1 MRKLN
6 KKYYLK
12 NKGESGRQAIWD
24 HKSKTIFL
32 FLHFL
37 CTCILLNLRV
47 HGFYVLMGPFVY
59 FRFVPILL
67 AYKSNYSKWFSK
79 RDREKRFAI
88 KRHMV
93 LHAFDLRKNVH
104 VLRVHSEAS
113 SPRLIS
119 CSILLFFSYNLFGT
133 VT

>member
-12 NKGESGRQAIWD
+12 NKGESGRQTISD

-32 FLHFL
+32 FLHLL

-59 FRFVPILL
+59 FRFVPMLL
-67 AYKSNYSKWFSK
+67 AYKSNYSKWFSN

-88 KRHMV
+88 KRHIYMV

-104 VLRVHSEAS
+104 VSRVHSKAS
-113 SPRLIS
+113 SPKLINK
-119 CSILLFFSYNLFGT
+119 LLNIIFFFL
-133 VT
+133 